1 MENNEAD
8 GALPTD
14 PCRTC
19 KNWKQVKD
27 RVRVVEMLESA
38 IDKVQKALAGREY
51 KPTLG
56 DYVKL
61 VQMEKEIGEVTEQAK
76 EIRVKWV
83 EPTDSESEE

>member
-1 MENNEAD
+1 MDKNQAD
-8 GALPTD
+8 EGLPLKS
-14 PCRTC
+14 CRAC

-38 IDKVQKALAGREY
+38 IDKVQKALAGNEF

-56 DYVKL
+56 DYLKL
-61 VQMEKEIGEVTEQAK
+61 VQMEKEIGEVTEHAK
-76 EIRVKWV
+76 EIRVTWV